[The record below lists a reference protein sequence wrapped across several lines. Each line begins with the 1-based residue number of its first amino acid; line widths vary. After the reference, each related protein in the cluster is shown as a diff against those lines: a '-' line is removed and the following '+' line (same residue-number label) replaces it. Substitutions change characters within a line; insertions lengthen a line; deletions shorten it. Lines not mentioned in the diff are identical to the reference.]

1 MNQGIRTYNE
11 LVQYHSYEDRFRY
24 LKLNGVVANET
35 FGFDRYLN
43 QRFYKSAEWRRVR
56 DQVIIRDRGCDLG
69 IPGREI
75 FGTVI
80 VHHMNPIS
88 IEDIEKN
95 PEILFDPNYL
105 ICVSLETHNAL
116 HYGDESVLE
125 KETIVE
131 RRPGDTTPWR

>member
-1 MNQGIRTYNE
+1 MKTYGE
-11 LVQYHSYEDRFRY
+11 LVQYNSFEDRFRY

-56 DQVIIRDRGCDLG
+56 DQVIIRDNGCDLG

-75 FGTVI
+75 HGTVI

-95 PEILFDPNYL
+95 PEVLFDPNTL
-105 ICVSLETHNAL
+105 ICVSLDTHNAL
-116 HYGDESVLE
+116 HYGDESILE
-125 KETIVE
+125 NETIVE